1 MGHTPDA
8 SLMQRSRWLAMAA
21 IGWLCSRHWC
31 ACRRLARRKYMPPI
45 GGTKP
50 SCHTEKHPATSMP
63 WRRWRRWVA
72 KRVTGIP
79 WRYPAC
85 LHSVAPH
92 YAEIPPPNT
101 FCVRRAAPAEA
112 AWGPAVPAAVSGW
125 RGFAG
130 EPAARGS
137 GWIRSKPEL
146 SGHGFPDEVCRPRPR
161 RRRCWSTRNGAQRS
175 RIFGNRQETGGSRAD
190 ARRSHSIRFAD
201 SEWKLIEKAAAR
213 QGIPA
218 GEFARSGALALAE
231 DRLGEPAPATLSAGH
246 AALIEEI
253 YRFACAMATLRRNEL
268 LDARR
273 DDDLVD
279 LVEQAREAMK
289 GTMEEGS
296 A

>member
-1 MGHTPDA
+1 MLQEFPGDILHA
-8 SLMQRSRWLAMAA
+8 S
-21 IGWLCSRHWC
+21 I
-31 ACRRLARRKYMPPI
+31 
-45 GGTKP
+45 
-50 SCHTEKHPATSMP
+50 
-63 WRRWRRWVA
+63 RWRRITLKSRPRTRFV
-72 KRVTGIP
+72 
-79 WRYPAC
+79 
-85 LHSVAPH
+85 
-92 YAEIPPPNT
+92 
-101 FCVRRAAPAEA
+101 F
-112 AWGPAVPAAVSGW
+112 AVPPRPKPPGDRQS
-125 RGFAG
+125 RQL
-130 EPAARGS
+130 AARGS